1 MTYSGFNYNK
11 GFDTIRHFDI
21 KFKILMQ
28 TIVSIPDFR
37 VIKEGLIKMIIE
49 NKPMVRVEKPNAD
62 LVQHEMIGNYWST
75 PVIIT
80 H

>member
-1 MTYSGFNYNK
+1 
-11 GFDTIRHFDI
+11 
-21 KFKILMQ
+21 MQ

>member
-11 GFDTIRHFDI
+11 GFDTIHHFDI

-62 LVQHEMIGNYWST
+62 LVQHEMIGNYGQRLS
-75 PVIIT
+75 
-80 H
+80 